1 MRYIVVSDIHCNAPA
16 LESVL
21 QDAPQFDA
29 VLCLGDI
36 VGYGPN
42 PNACVQRI
50 QEFEF
55 TSLAGNH
62 DWGAVGKADLRV
74 FNRDAR
80 QALTWTHQELTKANR
95 EFLAELPAK
104 AYLNREVLLAHGSP
118 RDPVW
123 EYLVDVASAA
133 QMFRRYEF
141 ELLLVGHSHLPLMF
155 EWQPEE
161 ERVRPLPAKL
171 DAPLSLEGRR
181 LIVNPGSVGQ
191 PRDGNPKASY
201 GLLDVE
207 ARTWEFRR
215 TAYPIEI
222 TQERMR
228 AKGLPQRLVDRLEIG
243 R

>member
-16 LESVL
+16 LEAVL
-21 QDAPQFDA
+21 RDAPHFDA

-36 VGYGPN
+36 VGYGPD
-42 PNACVQRI
+42 PNVCVERVQDY
-50 QEFEF
+50 QL
-55 TSLAGNH
+55 TCLAGNH

-80 QALTWTHQELTKANR
+80 EALLWTEEELTKVNR
-95 EFLAELPAK
+95 EFLRNLPAK
-104 AYLNREVLLAHGSP
+104 ASLNDRILLAHGSP

-123 EYLVDVASAA
+123 EYLVDATSAS
-133 QMFRRYEF
+133 QSFRNHDF
-141 ELLLVGHSHLPLMF
+141 DLLLVGHSHLPLTF
-155 EWQPEE
+155 EWSPDEQ
-161 ERVRPLPAKL
+161 RARPLPTKL
-171 DAPLSLEGRR
+171 DTPVEMEGRR

-191 PRDGNPKASY
+191 PRDGNPRSSY
-201 GLLDVE
+201 GLLDLD
-207 ARTWEFRR
+207 AQTFTFHR

-228 AKGLPQRLVDRLEIG
+228 AKGLPPRLIDRLEVG

>member
-1 MRYIVVSDIHCNAPA
+1 MRYVVVSDIHCNAPA

-21 QDAPQFDA
+21 QHAPDFDA

-42 PNACVQRI
+42 PNLCVERI
-50 QEFEF
+50 QDYDLV
-55 TSLAGNH
+55 SLAGNH

-80 QALTWTHQELTKANR
+80 QALNWTNEELTKANR
-95 EFLAELPAK
+95 EFLRELPVK
-104 AYLNREVLLAHGSP
+104 ASLTEAVLLAHGSP

-133 QMFRRYEF
+133 QIFRKYEF
-141 ELLLVGHSHLPLMF
+141 ELLFVGHSHLPLVF
-155 EWQPEE
+155 EWQGGED
-161 ERVRPLPAKL
+161 RARSLPAKV
-171 DAPLSLEGRR
+171 DVPMSLEGQR

-191 PRDGNPKASY
+191 PRDGNPQASY
-201 GLLDVE
+201 GLLDLE
-207 ARTWEFRR
+207 AQTWTFRR
-215 TAYPIEI
+215 VAYPIEI

-228 AKGLPQRLVDRLEIG
+228 AKGLPQRLIDRLELG

>member
-16 LESVL
+16 LEAVL
-21 QDAPQFDA
+21 QDALPFDA

-42 PNACVQRI
+42 PNLCVERVQDY
-50 QEFEF
+50 ELV
-55 TSLAGNH
+55 SLAGNH

-74 FNRDAR
+74 FNRDAK
-80 QALTWTHQELTKANR
+80 QALTWTNEELTKANR
-95 EFLAELPAK
+95 QFLRELPVK
-104 AYLNREVLLAHGSP
+104 TSLNDKILLAHGSP

-123 EYLVDVASAA
+123 EYLVDITSAS
-133 QMFRRYEF
+133 QIFDKYGF
-141 ELLLVGHSHLPLMF
+141 DLLLVGHSHLPLTF
-155 EWQPEE
+155 EWDAEE
-161 ERVRPLPAKL
+161 DRARPLPARV
-171 DAPLSLEGRR
+171 DVPVRLEGRR
-181 LIVNPGSVGQ
+181 LIINPGSVGQ

-201 GLLDVE
+201 GLLDLE
-207 ARTWEFRR
+207 AQTWTFRR

-228 AKGLPQRLVDRLEIG
+228 AKGLPQRLIDRLALG